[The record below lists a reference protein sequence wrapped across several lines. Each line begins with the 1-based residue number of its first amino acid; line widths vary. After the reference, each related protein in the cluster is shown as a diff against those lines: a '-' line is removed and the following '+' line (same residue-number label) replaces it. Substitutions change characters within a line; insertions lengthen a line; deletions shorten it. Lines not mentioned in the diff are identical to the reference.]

1 MNRGADLETKEP
13 RGNRSEMPA
22 DKIQLTF
29 NKDKMPVSDL
39 KQAANTLHAILRAYQ
54 RDPDNW
60 EDVGGAVA
68 QLADQYAT

>member
-1 MNRGADLETKEP
+1 MTT
-13 RGNRSEMPA
+13 

-29 NKDKMPVSDL
+29 NKDKMTVSDL

-60 EDVGGAVA
+60 EDVGCAVA